1 MLDFSALTFL
11 VNAFFFL
18 KKANNVGIHTVSLWV
33 KNLTAVVQAQ
43 VTAEA
48 WVGSLAQCRGL
59 KDPALPQL

>member
-1 MLDFSALTFL
+1 MH
-11 VNAFFFL
+11 FFFL
-18 KKANNVGIHTVSLWV
+18 KKANNVGVHTVSLWV